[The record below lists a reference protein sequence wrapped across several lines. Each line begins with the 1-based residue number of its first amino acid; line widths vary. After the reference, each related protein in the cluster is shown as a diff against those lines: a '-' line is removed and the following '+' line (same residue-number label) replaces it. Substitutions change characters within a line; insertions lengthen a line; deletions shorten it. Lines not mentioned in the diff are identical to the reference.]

1 MKILVTGADGFIGS
15 HLCEKLVKQGHDVK
29 AFVYYNSFN
38 SYGWIDFVDKKIK
51 DKLKIFPGD
60 IRDENLVK
68 EAAKGSET
76 IIHLAA
82 LIGIPYSYK
91 SPQSY
96 YETNVKGTLNILQ
109 AAKDLKV
116 KKIIHTST
124 SEVYGTAKY
133 LPIDEKHPVD
143 GQSPYSASKIAADQM
158 AISFYKSFGTPV
170 SIMRPFNTYGP
181 RQSARA
187 IIPTIILQFLEGK
200 REINL
205 GSVNTTRDFSYIDDT
220 VNAFIKSI
228 NAKKTN
234 GEIINLGSGSE
245 ISIKNLVRVIASE
258 MKVKYQIVKDKK
270 RVRPSKSEVNR
281 LLSKNS
287 KAIKKLKWKPN
298 YVERKG
304 LIKGLRETIS
314 WLSKKENFEKYKSD
328 IYNI

>member
-15 HLCEKLVKQGHDVK
+15 HLCEKLAQKGHDVK

-38 SYGWIDFVDKKIK
+38 SYGWIDFVNKKIK
-51 DKLKIFPGD
+51 RKLKIFSGD

-68 EAAKGSET
+68 KAVKGNDI

-82 LIGIPYSYK
+82 LIGIPYSYN

-109 AAKDLKV
+109 AAKDLRV

-170 SIMRPFNTYGP
+170 SIIRPFNTYGP

-187 IIPTIILQFLEGK
+187 IIPTIILQFLAGK
-200 REINL
+200 KKINL

-220 VNAFIKSI
+220 VNAFVNSI
-228 NAKKTN
+228 TAKKID
-234 GEIINLGSGSE
+234 GEIINLGAGSE
-245 ISIKNLVRVIASE
+245 ISIKDLVGIIASE
-258 MKVKYQIVKDKK
+258 MNVKYQIIKDKK

-287 KAIKKLKWKPN
+287 KAIKKLRWQPK
-298 YVERKG
+298 YIGRQGLAKG
-304 LIKGLRETIS
+304 LKETIN
-314 WLSKKENFEKYKSD
+314 WLSKRENFDRYKSN

>member
-15 HLCEKLVKQGHDVK
+15 HLCEKLVKKGHDVK

-38 SYGWIDFVDKKIK
+38 SYGWIDSIEKKIR
-51 DKLKIFPGD
+51 DKLKIFSGD

-68 EAAKGSET
+68 KAVKGNEI

-82 LIGIPYSYK
+82 LVGIPYSYN

-170 SIMRPFNTYGP
+170 TIIRPFNTYGP

-187 IIPTIILQFLEGK
+187 IIPTIILQFLNGK

-220 VNAFIKSI
+220 INAFVKSI
-228 NAKKTN
+228 TAKNTN
-234 GEIINLGSGSE
+234 GEIINLGSNSE
-245 ISIKNLVRVIASE
+245 VSIKDLVRIIASE
-258 MKVKYQIVKDKK
+258 MKVKHQIIKDKK
-270 RVRPSKSEVNR
+270 RIRPSKSEVNR
-281 LLSKNS
+281 LLSKNL
-287 KAIKKLKWKPN
+287 KAKKKLKWKPK
-298 YVERKG
+298 YIARKG
-304 LIKGLRETIS
+304 LIKGLRETIN
-314 WLSKKENFEKYKSD
+314 WLSESENFEKYKSN

>member
-1 MKILVTGADGFIGS
+1 
-15 HLCEKLVKQGHDVK
+15 
-29 AFVYYNSFN
+29 
-38 SYGWIDFVDKKIK
+38 
-51 DKLKIFPGD
+51 
-60 IRDENLVK
+60 
-68 EAAKGSET
+68 
-76 IIHLAA
+76 
-82 LIGIPYSYK
+82 
-91 SPQSY
+91 
-96 YETNVKGTLNILQ
+96 
-109 AAKDLKV
+109 
-116 KKIIHTST
+116 
-124 SEVYGTAKY
+124 
-133 LPIDEKHPVD
+133 
-143 GQSPYSASKIAADQM
+143 
-158 AISFYKSFGTPV
+158 
-170 SIMRPFNTYGP
+170 MRPFNTYGP

-287 KAIKKLKWKPN
+287 KAIKRLKWKPI
-298 YVERKG
+298 YVARKG

>member
-1 MKILVTGADGFIGS
+1 MKILITGADGFIGS
-15 HLCEKLVKQGHDVK
+15 HLCEKLVKQGHEVK
-29 AFVYYNSFN
+29 AFVHYNSFN
-38 SYGWIDFVDKKIK
+38 SYGWIDSVEKKIQ
-51 DKLKIFPGD
+51 DKLKIFSGD
-60 IRDENLVK
+60 IRDENLVRK
-68 EAAKGSET
+68 AVKGNE
-76 IIHLAA
+76 IVIHLAA
-82 LIGIPYSYK
+82 LIGIPYSYE
-91 SPQSY
+91 SPKSY

-133 LPIDEKHPVD
+133 LPIDEKHPID

-187 IIPTIILQFLEGK
+187 IIPTIILQFLNGNK
-200 REINL
+200 KIKL
-205 GSVNTTRDFSYIDDT
+205 GSTNTTRDFSYIDDT

-228 NAKKTN
+228 TAKKIN

-245 ISIKNLVRVIASE
+245 VSIEELVRIIASE
-258 MKVKYQIVKDKK
+258 MKIKYEIIKDKK

-287 KAIKKLKWKPN
+287 KAIKKLKWKPK
-298 YVERKG
+298 YIARKG
-304 LIKGLRETIS
+304 LIKGLRETIN
-314 WLSKKENFEKYKSD
+314 WLSKNENFKKYKSN